1 MLRVLMGLLYLYIL
15 WFYVGGGT
23 VNKQKKL
30 KSRVWSSASGR
41 TERTCPNQLNKLI
54 WLLVESPSSTRRK
67 IEHVGINVAL
77 QHRMPDPVLRLG
89 PRTSIQP
96 LGLNGQGPGTQ
107 AQAPLTN
114 HHYPHETSIKV
125 MSRIIGRQCK
135 VLPGLT

>member
-1 MLRVLMGLLYLYIL
+1 MGNSKP
-15 WFYVGGGT
+15 GHT
-23 VNKQKKL
+23 VAFKL
-30 KSRVWSSASGR
+30 SRQEPITSNNTTTTNTESSASGR

-54 WLLVESPSSTRRK
+54 WLLVESPSSTRGK

-77 QHRMPDPVLRLG
+77 QHRTPDPVLRLG

-96 LGLNGQGPGTQ
+96 LGLNSQGPGTR